1 MGVVTNASAEL
12 KVDGATVTG
21 DANSGWLV
29 TFSRTGDEF
38 TVNSN
43 GDITQKDSSTNVPDT
58 NTKLFNI
65 SFKDPSKIDWSGV
78 NISAPEALIIE
89 KENGDKRVI
98 VLDKDGDNVVLTI
111 NSISSEYKVLEGE
124 NDVTYKYYEEK
135 GKWIIKKITGSN
147 SEVISSMPNLERTKI
162 LPNHTLYSEEDGE
175 TQSFDLSLMSEANKA
190 AVLNITTVTQ

>member
-1 MGVVTNASAEL
+1 MVQQ
-12 KVDGATVTG
+12 
-21 DANSGWLV
+21 LV

-43 GDITQKDSSTNVPDT
+43 GDITKKDSNTNVPDT

-89 KENGDKRVI
+89 KESGDKMVI
-98 VLDKDGDNVVLTI
+98 VLAKDGDAGVLTI

-124 NDVTYKYYEEK
+124 NDVIYKYYEEK
-135 GKWIIKKITGSN
+135 GKWIIKKVTGSN
-147 SEVISSMPNLERTKI
+147 AEVISSMPNLEKVKI

-175 TQSFDLSLMSEANKA
+175 TQSFDLSLMSEATKA